1 MADNSNSKKG
11 TSNYIRFTSVGIQ
24 MAGTIAFFSWLGNY
38 LDNKYKCETPWWT
51 ISLSL
56 FGVLVSLYLVIKEV
70 IKIGKEGEK

>member
-1 MADNSNSKKG
+1 MADNPNSKKG

-24 MAGTIAFFSWLGNY
+24 MAGAIAFFSWLGNY
-38 LDNKYKCETPWWT
+38 LDKAYKSETPWWT

-70 IKIGKEGEK
+70 IKMGKESDK

>member
-38 LDNKYKCETPWWT
+38 LDNKYKSETPWWT

-56 FGVLVSLYLVIKEV
+56 FGVISSLVLVIKEV
-70 IKIGKEGEK
+70 INLNKENE